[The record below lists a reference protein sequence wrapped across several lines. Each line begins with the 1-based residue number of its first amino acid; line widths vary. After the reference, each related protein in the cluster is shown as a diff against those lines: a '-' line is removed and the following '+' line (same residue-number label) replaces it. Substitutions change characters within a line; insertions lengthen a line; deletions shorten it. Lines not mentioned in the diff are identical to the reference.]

1 MTFIMGRP
9 KTTGGCHNK
18 KARTYTAKQ
27 PLSKTKSKQFTLSAF
42 LNKSKQQNNEEAT
55 TSTIITEDIESEQSE
70 IDSESS
76 EETASDICVTSN
88 SSDDEATVK
97 TTSTHTS
104 YLTAHEIQAKWE
116 QRYDFAIYSASN
128 KGWFC
133 SVCQNYGSGE
143 YWCTKAVKL
152 FEHPKRAFQTH
163 AKSKQHKLAQEQ
175 KQLSKRLLVKGNV
188 HSQMVKGR
196 RQQVKQIKEH
206 NRKVIIFLKK
216 TVCFFTKKKLG
227 SSQKI

>member
-1 MTFIMGRP
+1 MGRP

-18 KARTYTAKQ
+18 KARAYTAKQ

-97 TTSTHTS
+97 TTSTRSS
-104 YLTAHEIQAKWE
+104 YLTPHEIQAKWE
-116 QRYDFAIYSASN
+116 QRYDFAIYSTSN
-128 KGWFC
+128 KVWFC
-133 SVCQNYGSGE
+133 SVCQNYGSSE
-143 YWCTKAVKL
+143 YWRTKAVKL
-152 FEHPKRAFQTH
+152 FGHPKRTFETH
-163 AKSKQHKLAQEQ
+163 AKSKQHKLAKEQ
-175 KQLSKRLLVKGNV
+175 RQLRKRLLAKGNV

-196 RQQVKQIKEH
+196 RQQVKQNKESNRSVIK
-206 NRKVIIFLKK
+206 
-216 TVCFFTKKKLG
+216 
-227 SSQKI
+227 KI